1 MDGMEIC
8 FFDTAGARFDS
19 TDPIENEGIQMG
31 IEIAKEADLCLLVH
45 PANQD
50 LGVIVDLQQEINH
63 VPSILVLTHID
74 LISDVD
80 IEADCMISN
89 KSGLGLEDLL
99 LKIRTVLGLNKISET
114 NHVSLSQRQQAL
126 FQSIADHVE
135 VSAEALNGFLGPAV
149 ATEEITLALEALAEL
164 RGDDAREA
172 VLDQLFSK
180 FCIGK

>member
-1 MDGMEIC
+1 
-8 FFDTAGARFDS
+8 
-19 TDPIENEGIQMG
+19 MG

-80 IEADCMISN
+80 IEADCMVSN
-89 KSGLGLEDLL
+89 KSGSGLKDLL